1 MTRNRV
7 RRPFAVEVKQ
17 RGRSAAGQADP
28 QTPAGLWGTIDL
40 AEEPVRPPVSTKMT
54 TKITPPRIAAPAMQ
68 GAGSAAPAALAK
80 AENRRVLPSLI
91 APPPEPDTPPADEA
105 EPRLP
110 RVRRVVVRKATR
122 TAAPAPR
129 PEAAPPS
136 PAPIELPRPA
146 PLPPQVADG
155 QARIVAP
162 RSSRTRPGRTPES
175 LRIGERWKRRLP
187 RVCW

>member
-17 RGRSAAGQADP
+17 RGRSASASADQ
-28 QTPAGLWGTIDL
+28 QTPSGLWGTIDL
-40 AEEPVRPPVSTKMT
+40 AEEPVRPSVSTKTT
-54 TKITPPRIAAPAMQ
+54 TKITPPRITAPAML
-68 GAGSAAPAALAK
+68 GAASAALAK
-80 AENRRVLPSLI
+80 AEIRRVLPSLI
-91 APPPEPDTPPADEA
+91 APPPEPDEPPADEV

-122 TAAPAPR
+122 AAAPAPR
-129 PEAAPPS
+129 PDAAPAS
-136 PAPIELPRPA
+136 PAPIEPPRPA
-146 PLPPQVADG
+146 ARPPQVADG
-155 QARIVAP
+155 PARIVAP
-162 RSSRTRPGRTPES
+162 RPARARPGRPPET